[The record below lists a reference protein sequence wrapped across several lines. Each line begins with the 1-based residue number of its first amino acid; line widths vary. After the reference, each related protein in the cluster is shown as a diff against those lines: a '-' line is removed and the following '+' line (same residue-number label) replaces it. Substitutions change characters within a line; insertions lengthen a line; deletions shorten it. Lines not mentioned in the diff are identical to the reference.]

1 MRREQT
7 IRNWFGAVR
16 AAADEAAKK
25 LETMPGSVQ
34 AVKVSILIRQYLCDR
49 LTQQIADS
57 DGLPGETSEEIQ
69 KEIYSELMEDAIAG
83 VRSETENMETAV
95 FLYDCTAGVREV
107 PVFRSML
114 ERALQQNVTDEKVQE
129 MMTSADREM
138 ESFADRRKALRTQSE
153 SERSEN
159 EPPPWLD
166 EFEYIDWVITH

>member
-1 MRREQT
+1 MKREQT
-7 IRNWFGAVR
+7 IRNWFGTVR
-16 AAADEAAKK
+16 DAADGAAKK

-34 AVKVSILIRQYLCDR
+34 EVKTNILFRQYLCDR
-49 LTQQIADS
+49 LTQQIADADDLS
-57 DGLPGETSEEIQ
+57 VETAEDIQ

-83 VRSETENMETAV
+83 IWSDTENMETAV

-114 ERALQQNVTDEKVQE
+114 ERALQQDVTDEKVQE
-129 MMTSADREM
+129 MTTSADREM
-138 ESFADRRKALRTQSE
+138 ESFVGRRKALRTPPE